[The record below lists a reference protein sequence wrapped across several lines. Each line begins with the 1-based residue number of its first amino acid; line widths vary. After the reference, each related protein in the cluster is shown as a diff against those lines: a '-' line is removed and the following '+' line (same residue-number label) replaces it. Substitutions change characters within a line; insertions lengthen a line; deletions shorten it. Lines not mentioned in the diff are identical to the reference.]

1 MLILIFALSFLS
13 VDIPFSANVEKE
25 LFLTQE
31 LVFENPTS
39 WSEWKKDP
47 VRMSW
52 WSEHGWKLLEGVK
65 QGALQPLMHNE
76 IIVDQIGFSPLQ
88 LNLEPDQNKHKTWS
102 IENEKTLI
110 LYSVVR
116 CEELYQRFLINQ
128 AAQKSLK

>member
-1 MLILIFALSFLS
+1 M
-13 VDIPFSANVEKE
+13 N
-25 LFLTQE
+25 
-31 LVFENPTS
+31 
-39 WSEWKKDP
+39 
-47 VRMSW
+47 W

-128 AAQKSLK
+128 VAQKSLK